1 MLRRLDEQA
10 ATPITFTFDGQRL
23 DARKGDNLAAALLA
37 AGVRSTRQTPV
48 SGQGRAPF
56 CMMGA
61 CYDCMVEIDG
71 ETVQACMTTLE
82 DELDV
87 RKVRGVTND

>member
-1 MLRRLDEQA
+1 MFRYLDEQA
-10 ATPITFTFDGQRL
+10 VAISFTFDGQRL

-48 SGQGRAPF
+48 SGQQRAPF

-61 CYDCMVEIDG
+61 CYDCIVEING
-71 ETVQACMTTLE
+71 ETVQACMTTVE
-82 DELDV
+82 DGLDV
-87 RKVRGVTND
+87 RKVRGVNDD